1 MTGGRGAQLAVW
13 QLNLMRVGF
22 LVMTVGLAVLKWP
35 LLVSHEPWG
44 LAEGTK
50 ECLLIAMSFLALL
63 GLRYPQRMLPILL
76 FEVTWKLLWLGV
88 VVLPLVMHD
97 QLDTATR
104 NQAGTVLWVVV
115 IIAVIPWR
123 HVLKQYVL
131 APGEPWRRGRHATT
145 TAHRR
150 RVPWTTQTHPT
161 RSATSTK
168 APLIPADRQS
178 HAR

>member
-76 FEVTWKLLWLGV
+76 FEVGWKLTWLGV
-88 VVLPLVMHD
+88 VALPLW
-97 QLDTATR
+97 LDGNLTGATR
-104 NQAGTVLWVVV
+104 EQTAAVLWVIIV
-115 IIAVIPWR
+115 IAVIPWR
-123 HVLKQYVL
+123 HVVSQFVL
-131 APGEPWRRGRHATT
+131 ARGDRWR
-145 TAHRR
+145 
-150 RVPWTTQTHPT
+150 
-161 RSATSTK
+161 
-168 APLIPADRQS
+168 
-178 HAR
+178 